1 MKETRRIEFLF
12 EIFRILVAL
21 IIAYGVTLL
30 CIMII
35 SDDPGSAVYMF
46 AIGPFTS
53 KRRFGQ
59 LIGKFIPYL
68 LTGTG
73 M

>member
-35 SDDPGSAVYMF
+35 SDDRGVRYTCSQSDRSLQN
-46 AIGPFTS
+46 GGLDS
-53 KRRFGQ
+53 
-59 LIGKFIPYL
+59 
-68 LTGTG
+68 
-73 M
+73 